1 MRFYSIHIYTHMNH
15 FELKVLFNLTRG
27 IKLNNFTF
35 IFFTL
40 FRTHT
45 QAYGSS
51 IALQLPQHLLTL
63 TVKR

>member
-1 MRFYSIHIYTHMNH
+1 MNL

-40 FRTHT
+40 FGTHT